1 MAEWLSVKD
10 AATRLGLS
18 GSRVYQLRKA
28 GVLKRNADGD
38 VSAADVRTFARI
50 THHAAMS
57 KVGGPEHLALLA
69 AGVRERLHAA
79 AHSYPGVCG
88 PAAIPKLNGDVVAA
102 LGFNCVTE
110 AARPGTAG
118 CHWCWSNITY
128 RVYGG
133 VDPGDTPV
141 YRALFGD
148 EPCPRDRERWMARE
162 DALVASAQA
171 GEIRRQKHIRD
182 QAAQRKAKQLE
193 QAEEQ
198 FRRSSAKLAGLTPG
212 GMSVRVTK
220 GAAQRTVTA
229 SAPAT
234 DDGADLIRRNIAAVT
249 RRRDAALARG
259 DDTYAATLN
268 GTISRLRMDLL

>member
-1 MAEWLSVKD
+1 MEWLPVKD
-10 AATRLGLS
+10 AATRLGVS
-18 GSRVYQLRKA
+18 GSYVYKLRKA
-28 GVLKRNADGD
+28 GVLKRNEAGD
-38 VSAADVRTFARI
+38 VSAADVRTYARI
-50 THHAAMS
+50 THHVAMS

-148 EPCPRDRERWMARE
+148 EPCPRDRERWLKRE
-162 DALVASAQA
+162 DALVASAEA
-171 GEIRRQKHIRD
+171 GEIRRQKHVRE

-234 DDGADLIRRNIAAVT
+234 DDGADLTGKVRAQWMKRREEAIQACDVRRVADINNI
-249 RRRDAALARG
+249 LRG
-259 DDTYAATLN
+259 LE
-268 GTISRLRMDLL
+268 S